1 MASRKV
7 KPKKPAKRK
16 CAECV
21 RLLGL
26 LVTSE
31 HETEGDLR
39 IVKNGYAD
47 LADKLKAQLEAVRN
61 LYSAATDRNVSL
73 IRELQ
78 QILADS
84 PADLQGNRFAVPA
97 AKIRQLIA

>member
-31 HETEGDLR
+31 HETEFEN
-39 IVKNGYAD
+39 KNFMDAHN
-47 LADKLKAQLEAVRN
+47 AWMETTRQLEAVRN

-73 IRELQ
+73 IRALQ

-97 AKIRQLIA
+97 AKIRELIA